1 MSEKH
6 TSSNG
11 CGNKCQMTPGTEMD
25 FSIAFQPIVNLK
37 TKAVFGYE
45 ALVRGINNEPASFIL
60 EQLNDDNRYAFDQ
73 AIRVKAIEKAVEL
86 GVDSV
91 LSINFFPNAVYQPET
106 CIRTTLQAC
115 EKSGFPTNKVMFEVT
130 ESEQIQDHEHLK
142 NIFDYYNSTGFI
154 TAIDDFGAGFSGLN
168 LISDWQPNIV
178 KLDMNLIRNI
188 NEDSTRQFLVESV
201 VGFAHKVGIDIISEG
216 IETELELE
224 TLRAMGIDLF
234 QGYLFAKPAFE
245 ELPRVDLARFS
256 S

>member
-1 MSEKH
+1 MSQEHK
-6 TSSNG
+6 SNKG
-11 CGNKCQMTPGTEMD
+11 CGNKCQESLGPELD
-25 FSIAFQPIVNLK
+25 FSIAFQPIVNVK
-37 TKAVFGYE
+37 TKSVFGYE
-45 ALVRGINNEPASFIL
+45 ALVRGVNNEPASFIL

-86 GVDSV
+86 GVDAI
-91 LSINFFPNAVYQPET
+91 LSINFFPNAVYKPET

-115 EKSGFPTNKVMFEVT
+115 EKSGFPTNRVMFEVT
-130 ESEQIQDHEHLK
+130 ESEQIQDREHLK

-188 NEDSTRQFLVESV
+188 NEDVTRQFLVESV

-216 IETELELE
+216 VETEQELE
-224 TLRAMGIDLF
+224 TLRAMGIELY
-234 QGYLFAKPAFE
+234 QGYLFAKPGFE
-245 ELPRVDLARFS
+245 ELPHVDFARLS
-256 S
+256 V